1 MRHAQSVKK
10 RERERRKKTFAIAGT
25 AARRLLSDPSGG
37 GGGAAQRSSTA
48 AAESPELSANQRSE
62 FIFLERRQREGG
74 KEGRD
79 SRVGA
84 TAAGRKR
91 AREIMVWLLP
101 RRHGCLVRLLVEHGE
116 RERERERHRYN
127 DNLRISTTRKM
138 LLKQIC
144 ICGQPQFHTL

>member
-10 RERERRKKTFAIAGT
+10 RERERKKTFAIAGT
-25 AARRLLSDPSGG
+25 AARPLLSDQSGG

-62 FIFLERRQREGG
+62 FIFLERRQREG
-74 KEGRD
+74 EGGREGERD

-101 RRHGCLVRLLVEHGE
+101 RRHGCLVRLLVEHGGE
-116 RERERERHRYN
+116 RERESAIGTMITCVFPRQERC
-127 DNLRISTTRKM
+127 S
-138 LLKQIC
+138 
-144 ICGQPQFHTL
+144 